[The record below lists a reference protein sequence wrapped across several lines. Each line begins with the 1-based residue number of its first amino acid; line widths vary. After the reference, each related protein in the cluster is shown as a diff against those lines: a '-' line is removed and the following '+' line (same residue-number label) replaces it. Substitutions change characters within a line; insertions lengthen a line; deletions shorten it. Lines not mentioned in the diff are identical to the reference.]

1 MEIGELLF
9 IGFCSLAAI
18 NALFFAGYIWF
29 KRDRN
34 IYPGIL
40 LSLFLF
46 ITAYRIAQMLL
57 HDLQDD
63 FDLSINL
70 KTLFFLIPT
79 FPLIGPL
86 LYLYI
91 KSISTRDFQ
100 FRIKHLLHLVPFLL
114 VLIFDLVNRDNF
126 PLSSSNRKFYITN
139 CLVISA
145 ILIQFL
151 IYIIISFS
159 YARRLLMRSL
169 IEKYPKENLNPYS
182 VRNIV
187 IIISFLWL
195 IYVLYCMQTY
205 FLIYLR
211 TLIIEAVYYSLF
223 SYWILYYE
231 LRGQKITATNNFITR
246 YKSSGLTI
254 EDAIRYK
261 SILLDYMRRNELY
274 KDHSI
279 SLGKLAKILSMTP
292 HALSQVINE
301 QLSSNFNDFINS
313 YRVEEAKKMLMDP
326 ERKNF
331 TIASIAYD
339 SGFNTLSA
347 FNVAFKKFTGVTPSQ
362 FRLKDK

>member
-1 MEIGELLF
+1 MEPGELIF
-9 IGFCSLAAI
+9 IGFCSMAAI

-29 KRDRN
+29 SRDRN
-34 IYPGIL
+34 IYPSIL
-40 LSLFLF
+40 LSLFLL
-46 ITAYRIAQMLL
+46 ITAYRITQMLL

-63 FDLSINL
+63 FNLGINL
-70 KTLFFLIPT
+70 KTLFFFIPT
-79 FPLIGPL
+79 FPLIGPF

-91 KSISTRDFQ
+91 KSITIKDFQ
-100 FRIKHLLHLVPFLL
+100 FRLKQLFHLVPFLL
-114 VLIFDLVNRDNF
+114 VLIIDLLNRDNF
-126 PLSSSNRKFYITN
+126 PLSPGNRKFYITY
-139 CLVISA
+139 CLEITV

-159 YARRLLMRSL
+159 FAKRLLKRSL
-169 IEKYPKENLNPYS
+169 IEKYPKENTNPYPI
-182 VRNIV
+182 RNIV
-187 IIISFLWL
+187 IIISILWF
-195 IYVLYCMQTY
+195 IYVLYCIQTY
-205 FLIYLR
+205 FRVYLR
-211 TLIIEAVYYSLF
+211 TGIIEAVYYSLF
-223 SYWILYYE
+223 SYWILYNE
-231 LRGQKITATNNFITR
+231 LRGQKITAINNFITR

-261 SILLDYMRRNELY
+261 SILLDYMSSNELH

-279 SLGKLAKILSMTP
+279 SLGKLAKSLSMTP

-301 QLSSNFNDFINS
+301 QFSSNFNDFINS
-313 YRVEEAKKMLMDP
+313 YRVEDAKKMLMDP
-326 ERKNF
+326 ERRNF